1 MGIVAH
7 IFIIDSRNTAQYV
20 EEWRSGMTDLVSKSS
35 VLDIYA
41 ELYDVFDDNKAIQK
55 ELDKVYDKLRRLKEQ
70 EETIEL
76 LEHDLSITQGM
87 LNFYVNGND

>member
-1 MGIVAH
+1 
-7 IFIIDSRNTAQYV
+7 
-20 EEWRSGMTDLVSKSS
+20 MTDLVSKSS

-41 ELYDVFDDNKAIQK
+41 ELYDIFDDNKAVQK

-76 LEHDLSITQGM
+76 LEHDLSITRDM
-87 LNFYVNGND
+87 LNFYVNGNE